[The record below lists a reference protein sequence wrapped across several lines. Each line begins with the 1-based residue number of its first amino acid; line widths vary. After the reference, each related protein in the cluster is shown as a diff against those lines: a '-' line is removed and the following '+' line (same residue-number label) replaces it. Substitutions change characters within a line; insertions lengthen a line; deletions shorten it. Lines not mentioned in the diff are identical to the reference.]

1 MRLYGTPT
9 LAAIALLCPSLA
21 RAQVDAGPAAAAVAA
36 PSAAPSNDAGVAAAA
51 PALPETPALQAH
63 DAALRAQIEAE
74 TDAKI
79 KKAQDQLRDEMRA
92 DMVTAGASAPSESEQ
107 IPPEKP
113 KLQFLE
119 LNGYFRVRPNLYDD
133 LWLGW
138 TQPDKLGYY
147 PFPQP
152 YVNTTGKTILSSDM
166 RFRIE
171 PTFNVSEDIRLKAQ
185 IDVLDN
191 VVLGSTP
198 DGPYADLAAGA
209 GGGLQPLSVFTN
221 TQSAPTAAGNV
232 YPNSITAKRIWAEV
246 MTPVGQLRFG
256 RMGNNWGLGLYQN
269 DGNCLDCDFGNTV
282 DRIMF
287 IAKIANHYIIP
298 MIDFVGAGPLYN
310 PYAGDQLGQP
320 IALDHDLEA
329 YEYVL
334 AIARKDTTEEMQRG
348 WDEGKPSIN
357 YGFYG
362 AYRNQSNDL
371 IGYGDNAALAS
382 SATPT
387 FNAATGELSNAPPGT
402 IDATNANFF
411 TPDLWFRYQTKR
423 LRLEAEGV
431 YSYGTFSTLFD
442 PGSTTE
448 HQITVSEFGGAAQGE
463 YHFLSDGS
471 LTVGVEFGLASGE
484 DDPGFGNFPGRS
496 VNAQGQPIETPAG
509 AMDGRK
515 FYCVNGV
522 NPCPEDSINN
532 FTFNQDYHV
541 DMILW
546 REIIGGV
553 TGAWYARPNIKYTL
567 IEGLDLSLSII
578 YSESWY
584 AASTPGNQLPLGV
597 EFDAG
602 VHYKTDDGFI
612 ASIDYG
618 LLVPLGGLGETLN
631 DGTFLS
637 PSVAQ
642 AIRVMLGVKY

>member
-1 MRLYGTPT
+1 MRLYGTLT
-9 LAAIALLCPSLA
+9 LAAIALLHAPWA
-21 RAQVDAGPAAAAVAA
+21 RADADAGVPAVPA
-36 PSAAPSNDAGVAAAA
+36 DAGVAAPPA
-51 PALPETPALQAH
+51 PDLPETPALQAH
-63 DAALRAQIEAE
+63 DAALRSQIEAE

-92 DMVTAGASAPSESEQ
+92 DMVTAGASTPSDAEQ
-107 IPPEKP
+107 LPAEKP

-119 LNGYFRVRPNLYDD
+119 LNGYFRLRPNLYDN

-138 TQPDKLGYY
+138 TQADPLGYY

-152 YVNTTGKTILSSDM
+152 YVNTSGKTILSSDM

-198 DGPYADLAAGA
+198 NGPYSDTDINSGA
-209 GGGLQPLSVFTN
+209 PNGLSQPTTIFSN
-221 TQSAPTAAGNV
+221 TQTAPA
-232 YPNSITAKRIWAEV
+232 NSITAKRVWAEV

-269 DGNCLDCDFGNTV
+269 DGNCLDCDYGNTV

-298 MIDFVGAGPLYN
+298 MIDFVGSGPLYN
-310 PYAGDQLGQP
+310 PYESDQLGQP

-334 AIARKDTTEEMQRG
+334 AIARKDTTEEMHKA
-348 WDEGKPSIN
+348 WDEGKASIN

-362 AYRNQSNDL
+362 TYRTQSNDL
-371 IGYGDNAALAS
+371 IGYSNPNATSAPAL
-382 SATPT
+382 TV
-387 FNAATGELSNAPPGT
+387 NNTGQVTNLPPGA

-423 LRLEAEGV
+423 LRVEAEGV
-431 YSYGTFSTLFD
+431 YTYGTFSTLFD

-448 HQITVSEFGGAAQGE
+448 HEITVSEFGGAAQSE

-471 LTVGVEFGLASGE
+471 LTVGLELGLASGE
-484 DDPGFGNFPGRS
+484 NDPGFGNYPGRS
-496 VNAQGQPIETPAG
+496 YNSTGPIETPAG
-509 AMDGRK
+509 SIDGRK
-515 FYCVNGV
+515 FYCVNSTA
-522 NPCPEDSINN
+522 PCPEDSINN

-567 IEGLDLSLSII
+567 IDGLDLSLSII

-602 VHYKTDDGFI
+602 IHYKTDDGFI

-637 PSVAQ
+637 PSIAQ